1 MATSAS
7 TSLREATE
15 AGGPPIPPKRGK
27 KARSRRWRT
36 LALATGTAIAS
47 AALAWA
53 LSTTSPLQL
62 LELKTYDLRF
72 VLRGK
77 QPPPPNI
84 VLVTIDEKTED
95 ALPEPKIFW
104 HPHYAA
110 LFRAA
115 AAGGARALGLDA
127 FFAISVEPWAPDLDR
142 ELAAAFMEASASMPI
157 VLAYDSLHAFPES
170 LPLYM
175 FAGAQGAMGFANVTF
190 DPDGFIRRQELQG
203 QGPDAPES
211 FATRLASL
219 VLGQERGVLDEQNS
233 SIRFGDHAVPL
244 DSSGFLLIHYW
255 GPGGTFPAV
264 SMAEVLAAAR
274 QGQTEKLKQW
284 FDGKTLLVGTLDP
297 TDRRPTPFY
306 LAGGGQSLTPGVEI
320 HANALGTLLEKRF
333 LREAPPAA
341 TLTLVLAG
349 AALASLCIFRIG
361 FPWAPLTLLGTV
373 AVYLVATVVSLQFDL
388 VLPVVPPV
396 LAVAVSGLASYGAYS
411 RTEDRQRRL
420 LQEVF
425 GRYVSS
431 EVAREVME
439 QGEVPLGGSYQR
451 VTVMFS
457 DIRDYTGYCQGRD
470 PRLVVE
476 ELNEFFAEMTAEI
489 KAHSGMINK
498 FIGDGIMAL
507 FGAPVPHPDDARRA
521 VRSAL
526 GMVKRNREY
535 NQRRTERGL
544 RPLVIGIGLHT
555 GDAVVGNIG
564 APEKMEYTAIGDTVN
579 VASRIEG
586 ENKTFHSQ
594 LLVSEATY
602 EEIRQDVV
610 AELAGHAKLKGVAE
624 PMAVYK
630 ILELK
635 GGDA

>member
-15 AGGPPIPPKRGK
+15 AGGPPIPPQPGK
-27 KARSRRWRT
+27 KARDRRWKT

-53 LSTTSPLQL
+53 LSATSPLQL
-62 LELKTYDLRF
+62 LELKTYDLRL

-77 QPPPPNI
+77 RPPPSNI

-115 AAGGARALGLDA
+115 AAGGASALGLDA

-142 ELAAAFMEASASMPI
+142 ELAAAFIEASTFMPI
-157 VLAYDSLHAFPES
+157 VLAYDDLQTVPQG

-175 FAGAQGAMGFANVTF
+175 LASAQGAMGFTHLSF
-190 DPDGFIRRQELQG
+190 DRDGFVRRQELQS
-203 QGPDAPES
+203 QGPGAPES
-211 FATRLASL
+211 FATRMASR
-219 VLGQERGVLDEQNS
+219 VLGVERGVLDEQNS
-233 SIRFGDHAVPL
+233 SIHFGDHAVPL
-244 DSSGFLLIHYW
+244 DSSGFLRIHYW

-264 SMAEVLAAAR
+264 SMADVLAAAR

-284 FDGKTLLVGTLDP
+284 FDGKALLVGTLDP

-306 LAGGGQSLTPGVEI
+306 LAGGEQSLTPGVEV
-320 HANALGTLLEKRF
+320 HANTLATLLEKRF
-333 LREAPPAA
+333 LREASPAA
-341 TLTLVLAG
+341 TLALVLAG

-361 FPWAPLTLLGTV
+361 FPWAPLALLGAV
-373 AVYLVATVVSLQFDL
+373 AVYLGATLVSLQSDL

-439 QGEVPLGGSYQR
+439 RGEVPLGGSYQR

-476 ELNEFFAEMTAEI
+476 ELNEYFADMTAEI
-489 KAHSGMINK
+489 KAHGGMINK

-526 GMVKRNREY
+526 GMVKRNEEY
-535 NQRRTERGL
+535 NRRRTERGL
-544 RPLVIGIGLHT
+544 RKLIIGIGLHT
-555 GDAVVGNIG
+555 GDAVVGNTG

-602 EEIRQDVV
+602 EQVRQDVV
-610 AELAGHAKLKGVAE
+610 AELAGHAELKGVAE
-624 PMAVYK
+624 PMAVYE
-630 ILELK
+630 ILKLR
-635 GGDA
+635 GDDA